1 MLRMSPHTELRLIHS
16 KRALEHEFENAAPGE
31 IAHEIAVESQRLLS
45 GARFDDYI
53 PVLFHRFAREHLLER
68 VA

>member
-1 MLRMSPHTELRLIHS
+1 MLRMSPQTERKLVHS
-16 KRALEHEFENAAPGE
+16 KQALEHEFENVAPGE

-53 PVLFHRFAREHLLER
+53 PVLVHRFAREHLLDR
-68 VA
+68 AA